1 MRYHLEENKFRA
13 SAAKGERAATV
24 ARDEK
29 SGYNRFLLLVAGL
42 GGLLYGVDV
51 GIIAGALPYLEAT
64 SRLNAGQLSIV
75 VAAVLLGSV
84 ISTLFAGALADWM
97 GRKPLM
103 LLSGV
108 LFVCSIPIIALSH
121 GYESLVLG
129 RLLQGISAGLIG
141 VVVPLYLAECLAAT
155 NRGKGTGIFQ
165 WLLTLGIVTAAVVG
179 MFFSFRVEEVARL
192 GDPARLFAFKDT
204 AWRSIFWVSLPPG
217 ILFAIGSLMVSESP
231 RWLFRRGKRDAA
243 YAALLRSRT
252 NQQADV
258 ELAEM
263 EQTAAA
269 EKAKTSTGAKVV
281 GVKIKESLLR
291 RKYVIPF
298 VLACVILACN
308 QATGVNSIIGFNTNI
323 LLQSGLTD
331 LQAHWGYV
339 IFTIVNFLMTI
350 GGVLLVDRK
359 GRKFL
364 LSVGSAGIIVSLI
377 CTGMLFR
384 RTERLRV
391 DSREAVQSILN
402 AEVDAG
408 QKVTLLYDK
417 KTADALLAAQGDAGK
432 AIGSRPTSLVVIYS
446 YGDFRA
452 ATKVARSDDKSAKPI
467 EITRESCVPANKVVA
482 FFSNPFS
489 NLDASR
495 QAPLRID
502 NALITPVATTHNG
515 WLVAISLFVFMA
527 FFAIGPGVCVWLA
540 LSELMPTRIRSN
552 GMSIALLINQ
562 AVSTTI
568 AAMFLPTV
576 GKHGY
581 AAMFFG
587 FAACTVIYFITAAVF
602 LPETKG
608 KTLEEIEAHFE
619 GAAGKSALAKT

>member
-1 MRYHLEENKFRA
+1 MPHD
-13 SAAKGERAATV
+13 ER
-24 ARDEK
+24 

-51 GIIAGALPYLEAT
+51 GIIAGAYPYLEAT
-64 SRLNAGQLSIV
+64 SGFNAGQLSFV

-84 ISTLFAGALADWM
+84 ISTLFAGVLADWM

-103 LLSGV
+103 ILSGL

-141 VVVPLYLAECLAAT
+141 VVVPLYLAECLAAAS
-155 NRGKGTGIFQ
+155 RGKGTGIFQ

-179 MFFSFRVEEVARL
+179 MYFSFRVEEVAKL
-192 GDPARLFAFKDT
+192 GDATRLFAFKDT

-217 ILFAIGSLMVSESP
+217 ILFVIGGFMVSESP
-231 RWLFRRGKRDAA
+231 RWLFLRGKRDAA
-243 YAALLRSRT
+243 YSALLRSRT
-252 NQQADV
+252 QEQADV

-263 EQTAAA
+263 EQVTAA
-269 EKAKTSTGAKVV
+269 EKAKFSTGAKV
-281 GVKIKESLLR
+281 KESLLR

-308 QATGVNSIIGFNTNI
+308 QATGINSIIGYNTNI
-323 LLQSGLTD
+323 LLQSGLSD
-331 LQAHWGYV
+331 VQAHWGYV
-339 IFTIVNFLMTI
+339 LFTIVNFLMTI

-364 LSVGSAGIIVSLI
+364 LSVGTAGIILSLVS
-377 CTGMLFR
+377 TGLLFR
-384 RTERLRV
+384 KTERLRV
-391 DSREAVQSILN
+391 DVRDSVQSLVAADQTITLTYN
-402 AEVDAG
+402 QARAE
-408 QKVTLLYDK
+408 TLLG
-417 KTADALLAAQGDAGK
+417 TSFSTSLSTSGDAAAQ
-432 AIGSRPTSLVVIYS
+432 IGNRPTSLVVIYS

-452 ATKVARSDDKSAKPI
+452 ATKAARSDDTAATPI
-467 EITRESCVPANKVVA
+467 QMTRESSVPANKVVA
-482 FFSNPFS
+482 FFSNPFGD
-489 NLDASR
+489 LDAAR

-502 NALITPVATTHNG
+502 NALITPLPG
-515 WLVAISLFVFMA
+515 PRSGMLVAITLFVFMA

-568 AAMFLPTV
+568 AAIFLPTV

-619 GAAGKSALAKT
+619 GAGS

>member
-1 MRYHLEENKFRA
+1 
-13 SAAKGERAATV
+13 
-24 ARDEK
+24 
-29 SGYNRFLLLVAGL
+29 
-42 GGLLYGVDV
+42 V
-51 GIIAGALPYLEAT
+51 GIIAGALPYLEAV
-64 SRLNAGQLSIV
+64 SGLNAGQLSIV

-84 ISTLFAGALADWM
+84 LSTLFAGLLADWM

-103 LLSGV
+103 IVSGL
-108 LFVCSIPIIALSH
+108 LFVCSIPMIALSH
-121 GYESLVLG
+121 GYEALVLG

-165 WLLTLGIVTAAVVG
+165 WLLTLGIVAAAVIG
-179 MFFSFRVEEVARL
+179 MYFSFRVEQVARL

-217 ILFAIGSLMVSESP
+217 ILFVIGSAMVSESP
-231 RWLFRRGKRDAA
+231 RWLFRHRRRDVA

-252 NQQADV
+252 VQQANL
-258 ELAEM
+258 ELEEM
-263 EQTAAA
+263 EQAAA
-269 EKAKTSTGAKVV
+269 IGKAQTGN
-281 GVKIKESLLR
+281 GLRLKESLLR
-291 RKYVIPF
+291 RKYVVPF
-298 VLACVILACN
+298 LLACVILACN
-308 QATGVNSIIGFNTNI
+308 QATGVNSIIGYNTNI
-323 LLQSGLTD
+323 LLQSGLSD
-331 LQAHWGYV
+331 VQAHWGYV

-364 LSVGSAGIIVSLI
+364 LSVGSAGIIISLLA
-377 CTGMLFR
+377 TGTLFR
-384 RTERLRV
+384 RTEKLRV
-391 DSREAVQSILN
+391 DSRAAVQSM
-402 AEVDAG
+402 VDAD

-417 KTADALLAAQGDAGK
+417 ETANKLLTASGDAGE
-432 AIGSRPTSLVVIYS
+432 AISHRPTSLVIIYS

-452 ATKVARSDDKSAKPI
+452 ATKVARSDDEAAKPI
-467 EITRESCVPANKVVA
+467 EITRQSCVPENRVVA

-489 NLDASR
+489 HLEAAR
-495 QAPLRID
+495 TAPLRID
-502 NALITPVATTHNG
+502 NALITPVPSTDNG

-568 AAMFLPTV
+568 AAIFLPAV

-581 AAMFFG
+581 SVMFFG

-619 GAAGKSALAKT
+619 GIREA

>member
-1 MRYHLEENKFRA
+1 MSQDDKA
-13 SAAKGERAATV
+13 
-24 ARDEK
+24 
-29 SGYNRFLLLVAGL
+29 GYNRFLLLVAGL

-64 SRLNAGQLSIV
+64 SGLNAGQLSIV

-103 LLSGV
+103 ILSGL
-108 LFVCSIPIIALSH
+108 LFVCSIPVIALSH
-121 GYESLVLG
+121 GYEWLVLG

-141 VVVPLYLAECLAAT
+141 VVVPLYLAECLAAAS
-155 NRGKGTGIFQ
+155 RGKGTGIFQ
-165 WLLTLGIVTAAVVG
+165 WLLTLGIVTAAIVG
-179 MFFSFRVEEVARL
+179 MYFSFRVEEVARL

-217 ILFAIGSLMVSESP
+217 ILFVIGGFMVSESP
-231 RWLFRRGKRDAA
+231 RWLFLRGKRDAA

-252 NQQADV
+252 KEQADV

-263 EQTAAA
+263 EQVTAA
-269 EKAKTSTGAKVV
+269 EKAKSSTGAKV
-281 GVKIKESLLR
+281 KESLLR

-308 QATGVNSIIGFNTNI
+308 QATGINSIIGYNTNI
-323 LLQSGLTD
+323 LLQSGLSD
-331 LQAHWGYV
+331 VQAHWGYV
-339 IFTIVNFLMTI
+339 LFTIVNFLMTI

-364 LSVGSAGIIVSLI
+364 LSVGTAGIILSLVS
-377 CTGMLFR
+377 TGLLFR
-384 RTERLRV
+384 KTERLRV
-391 DSREAVQSILN
+391 DSRGPVQ
-402 AEVDAG
+402 AMVTAD
-408 QKVTLLYDK
+408 QKVTLTYNQKLAE
-417 KTADALLAAQGDAGK
+417 TLLGTSLGTTGDA
-432 AIGSRPTSLVVIYS
+432 AERIGNRPTSLVVIYS

-452 ATKVARSDDKSAKPI
+452 ATKAARSDDAAATPI
-467 EITRESCVPANKVVA
+467 QIAREGSVPANKVVA
-482 FFSNPFS
+482 FFSNPFGD
-489 NLDASR
+489 LDAAR

-502 NALITPVATTHNG
+502 NALITPLPSPRSG
-515 WLVAISLFVFMA
+515 MLVAITLFVFMA

-552 GMSIALLINQ
+552 GMSIALLLNQ
-562 AVSTTI
+562 AVSTSI
-568 AAMFLPTV
+568 AAVFLPTV

-619 GAAGKSALAKT
+619 GAVS

>member
-1 MRYHLEENKFRA
+1 VSTDKT
-13 SAAKGERAATV
+13 S
-24 ARDEK
+24 
-29 SGYNRFLLLVAGL
+29 YNRFLLLVAGL

-64 SRLNAGQLSIV
+64 SGLNAGQLSIV

-84 ISTLFAGALADWM
+84 ISTLFAGALADWI

-103 LLSGV
+103 VISGL
-108 LFVCSIPIIALSH
+108 LFVASIPIIALSH
-121 GYESLVLG
+121 SYQALVLG
-129 RLLQGISAGLIG
+129 RVLQGISAGLIG
-141 VVVPLYLAECLAAT
+141 VVVPLYLAECLSASS
-155 NRGKGTGIFQ
+155 RGQGTGIFQ
-165 WLLTLGIVTAAVVG
+165 WLLTLGIVAAAVVG
-179 MFFSFRVEEVARL
+179 MYFSFRVEAVARL
-192 GDPARLFAFKDT
+192 ADPARLTAFKDT

-217 ILFAIGSLMVSESP
+217 ILFVIGSLMVSESP
-231 RWLFRRGKRDAA
+231 RWLFRRGQRDAA
-243 YAALLRSRT
+243 YAALLRSRST
-252 NQQADV
+252 GQADV

-263 EQTAAA
+263 EQAVAA
-269 EKAKTSTGAKVV
+269 EKAKTSALSN
-281 GVKIKESLLR
+281 IKESLLR
-291 RKYVIPF
+291 RKYVVPF

-308 QATGVNSIIGFNTNI
+308 QATGVNSIIGYNTNI
-323 LLQSGLTD
+323 LLQSGLSD

-339 IFTIVNFLMTI
+339 LFTIVNFLMTI

-364 LSVGSAGIIVSLI
+364 LSIGCAGIIVSLL
-377 CTGMLFR
+377 CVGFLFR
-384 RTERLRV
+384 RTEKQQV
-391 DSREAVQSILN
+391 DSRDAVQSMVPSRAD
-402 AEVDAG
+402 AE
-408 QKVTLLYDK
+408 QKVTLLYDE
-417 KTADALLAAQGDAGK
+417 KTAETLLAASGETGE
-432 AIGSRPTSLVVIYS
+432 AIRHRPTSLVVIYS

-452 ATKVARSDDKSAKPI
+452 ATKVARSDELAAQPM
-467 EITRESCVPANKVVA
+467 EITRDSCLPANKVLA

-489 NLDASR
+489 NLDAAR
-495 QAPLRID
+495 HAALRID
-502 NALITPVATTHNG
+502 HALITPVPNTRNG
-515 WLVAISLFVFMA
+515 WQVAIGLFVFMA

-576 GKHGY
+576 GKYGY
-581 AAMFFG
+581 STMFFG
-587 FAACTVIYFITAAVF
+587 FAACTVIYFVTATVF

-619 GAAGKSALAKT
+619 GAAR

>member
-1 MRYHLEENKFRA
+1 VVNEN
-13 SAAKGERAATV
+13 AKA
-24 ARDEK
+24 
-29 SGYNRFLLLVAGL
+29 GYNRFLLLVAGL

-64 SRLNAGQLSIV
+64 SGLNAGQLSIV

-84 ISTLFAGALADWM
+84 ISTLFAGALADWI
-97 GRKPLM
+97 GRRPLM
-103 LLSGV
+103 VLSGL
-108 LFVCSIPIIALSH
+108 LFVFSIPMIALSR
-121 GYESLVLG
+121 GYDPLVLG

-141 VVVPLYLAECLAAT
+141 VVVPLYLAECLSAT
-155 NRGKGTGIFQ
+155 SRGRGTGIFQ
-165 WLLTLGIVTAAVVG
+165 WLLTLGIVTAAIVG
-179 MFFSFRVEEVARL
+179 FFFSFRVEEVAKL
-192 GDPARLFAFKDT
+192 GDPAKLFAFKDT

-217 ILFAIGSLMVSESP
+217 ILFVIGGLMVPESP

-252 NQQADV
+252 TEQADV

-263 EQTAAA
+263 EHTAAA
-269 EKAKTSTGAKVV
+269 EKAKTSTGTNVV
-281 GVKIKESLLR
+281 GVKAKESLLH

-308 QATGVNSIIGFNTNI
+308 QATGINSIIGYNTNI
-323 LLQSGLTD
+323 LLQSGLSD
-331 LQAHWGYV
+331 FKAHLGYV
-339 IFTIVNFLMTI
+339 LFTIVNFLMTI

-364 LSVGSAGIIVSLI
+364 LSVGSAGIIVSLL
-377 CTGMLFR
+377 CTAVLFR
-384 RTERLRV
+384 RTEKMRV
-391 DSREAVQSILN
+391 DSRQAVQSI
-402 AEVDAG
+402 ADAS
-408 QKVTLLYDK
+408 QKVTFVYDE
-417 KTADALLAAQGDAGK
+417 KTASALLAASGDAGK
-432 AIGSRPTSLVVIYS
+432 IIAIGGRPTSLVVIYS

-452 ATKVARSDDKSAKPI
+452 ATKVARSDDPAAKPI

-489 NLDASR
+489 DLAAAR
-495 QAPLRID
+495 TAPLRID
-502 NALITPVATTHNG
+502 NALITPVPTTQNG

-576 GKHGY
+576 GKYGY
-581 AAMFFG
+581 STMFFG

-619 GAAGKSALAKT
+619 GAGS

>member
-64 SRLNAGQLSIV
+64 SGLNAGQLSIV

-165 WLLTLGIVTAAVVG
+165 WLLTLGIVTAAIVG

-243 YAALLRSRT
+243 YAALLRSRS

-263 EQTAAA
+263 EQTAVA

-308 QATGVNSIIGFNTNI
+308 QATGVNSIIGYNTNI
-323 LLQSGLTD
+323 LLQSGLSD

-417 KTADALLAAQGDAGK
+417 KTADALLAAEGDAGK

-452 ATKVARSDDKSAKPI
+452 ATRVARSDDKSAKPI